1 MIIDELKKANI
12 EALKAHDNEAR
23 ASLSVAI
30 NRYMQLS
37 IENKANNKETTD
49 VDTVRI
55 LTKLSKELDEEK
67 QAYITAGKPDQAVLI
82 EKQKSAILRFLPKL
96 LSEDEIRRLV
106 ASLPDKSI
114 PAVMK
119 FFKEKYPGQCDMG
132 LVNKVARGQ

>member
-30 NRYMQLS
+30 NRYMQVS
-37 IENKANNKETTD
+37 IENKANKKETTD
-49 VDTVRI
+49 ADTVRI

-67 QAYITAGKPDQAVLI
+67 QAYITAGKPEQGALI
-82 EKQKSAILRFLPKL
+82 EKQKAAILRFLPKL
-96 LSEDEIRRLV
+96 LSEDEIRKLI
-106 ASLPDKSI
+106 ASLPDKAI

-132 LVNKVARGQ
+132 LVNKIARGQ

>member
-30 NRYMQLS
+30 NRFMQVS
-37 IENKANNKETTD
+37 IENKANKKETTD
-49 VDTVRI
+49 ADTVRI

-67 QAYITAGKPDQAVLI
+67 QAYIAAGKPEQAALI
-82 EKQKSAILRFLPKL
+82 EKQKAAILRFLPKL
-96 LSEDEIRRLV
+96 LSEDEIRKLI
-106 ASLPDKSI
+106 ASLPDKAI

-132 LVNKVARGQ
+132 LVNKIARGQ

>member
-30 NRYMQLS
+30 NRFMQVS
-37 IENKANNKETTD
+37 IENKANKKETTD
-49 VDTVRI
+49 ADTVRI

-67 QAYITAGKPDQAVLI
+67 QAYIAAGKPEQAALI
-82 EKQKSAILRFLPKL
+82 EKQTAAILRFLPKL
-96 LSEDEIRRLV
+96 LSEDEIRKLI
-106 ASLPDKSI
+106 ASLPDKAI

-132 LVNKVARGQ
+132 LVNKIARGQ

>member
-37 IENKANNKETTD
+37 IENKANKKETTD

-67 QAYITAGKPDQAVLI
+67 QAYITAGNNAQAELI
-82 EKQKSAILRFLPKL
+82 EKQKAAILRFLPKL
-96 LSEDEIRRLV
+96 LSEEEIRRIV

-119 FFKEKYPGQCDMG
+119 HFKEKYPGQCDMG
-132 LVNKVARGQ
+132 LVNKIARGQ

>member
-67 QAYITAGKPDQAVLI
+67 QAYITAGKPDQAALI

>member
-12 EALKAHDNEAR
+12 EALKAHDNDAR

-30 NRYMQLS
+30 NRYMQVS
-37 IENKANNKETTD
+37 IENKANQKETTD

-67 QAYITAGKPDQAVLI
+67 QAYMAAGKPEQASSI
-82 EKQKSAILRFLPKL
+82 DKQKEAILRFLPKL
-96 LSEDEIRRLV
+96 LPENEIRQII

-119 FFKEKYPGQCDMG
+119 HFKEKYPGQCDMS
-132 LVNKVARGQ
+132 LVNKIARGQ

>member
-12 EALKAHDNEAR
+12 EALKAHDNDAR

-67 QAYITAGKPDQAVLI
+67 QAYITAGKPDQAALI
-82 EKQKSAILRFLPKL
+82 EKQKAAILRFLPKL